1 MKRSLLSAIWVLL
14 IGTQWQPIKAQQV
27 EWIKQIG
34 GAFDETVYD
43 MCYDPAGNL
52 YMTGSLGAGGTVDG
66 HSFSV
71 NGTRDSFLA
80 KFNAAMEYQWAI
92 TFGGAILPPTP
103 NELDVGKVVMFNPVS
118 GQIILGG
125 LYADNG
131 NGVVFGPGMILSG
144 GGMFVAG
151 YDTDGICQ
159 WVRSVPGGGAQ
170 DMVIDGGGNIYVQGF
185 YEFSQFGYMVKYSS
199 GGDELWYRDLGQWI
213 VSAAW
218 VADDDGTLA
227 MVFSAYDGT
236 TLIGTSIQPS
246 TGAYS
251 NPLFARMDTSATQL
265 NGYKLMGTDSLGTF
279 HALSML
285 GDGTFIT
292 SGGYRQNLF
301 LPWDTLVAASGVS
314 QPVLARLDSAG
325 TPMWLQDFEANEVI
339 YSAIPSTL
347 AGDSSIYLGMDVSAP
362 MTFGGFTVT
371 PSTARDFVVARFD
384 LDGNCLGVVQG
395 GELANG
401 RVNVH
406 GTPDG
411 GVIVSGPFFTS
422 MNIGSGLTGTGSRD
436 YFVAKYSQITS
447 VPEQRSG
454 ADQSLHIYA
463 NPNDGTCTI
472 DLPEGL
478 EWTQALVL
486 NIYDLNGRLVQSEP
500 VGRHSGPLKLDIR
513 AQARGSYP
521 VELTD
526 GAQRYSGTIVFE

>member
-1 MKRSLLSAIWVLL
+1 
-14 IGTQWQPIKAQQV
+14 
-27 EWIKQIG
+27 
-34 GAFDETVYD
+34 
-43 MCYDPAGNL
+43 
-52 YMTGSLGAGGTVDG
+52 
-66 HSFSV
+66 
-71 NGTRDSFLA
+71 
-80 KFNAAMEYQWAI
+80 
-92 TFGGAILPPTP
+92 
-103 NELDVGKVVMFNPVS
+103 
-118 GQIILGG
+118 
-125 LYADNG
+125 
-131 NGVVFGPGMILSG
+131 
-144 GGMFVAG
+144 
-151 YDTDGICQ
+151 
-159 WVRSVPGGGAQ
+159 
-170 DMVIDGGGNIYVQGF
+170 MVIDGGGNIYVQGF

-246 TGAYS
+246 TGAYT